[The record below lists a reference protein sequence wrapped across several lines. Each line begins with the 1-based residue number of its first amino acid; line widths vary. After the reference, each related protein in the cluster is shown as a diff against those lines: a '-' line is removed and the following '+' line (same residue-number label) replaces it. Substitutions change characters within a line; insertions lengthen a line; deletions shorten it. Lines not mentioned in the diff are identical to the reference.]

1 MSWDGTLRIRASR
14 LPRARVSDCGPSCLG
29 DEEEGPSVEMGLL
42 LAGVTLGAGVLALW
56 PRRSRGPRTR
66 PVAGPA
72 SRWQEMFSC
81 PRPCPPVWL
90 LLVNHPGLKAGACE
104 SSIG

>member
-1 MSWDGTLRIRASR
+1 M
-14 LPRARVSDCGPSCLG
+14 
-29 DEEEGPSVEMGLL
+29 EMGLL

-72 SRWQEMFSC
+72 SRLQEMFSC
-81 PRPCPPVWL
+81 PRPYPPVWL